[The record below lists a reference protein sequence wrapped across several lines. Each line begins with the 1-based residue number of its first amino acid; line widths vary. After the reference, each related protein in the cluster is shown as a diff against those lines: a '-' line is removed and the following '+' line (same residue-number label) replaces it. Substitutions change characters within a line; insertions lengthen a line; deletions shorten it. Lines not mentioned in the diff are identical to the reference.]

1 MLAFW
6 HFLGMESK
14 RKRGIKRK
22 RKERGYY
29 SSG

>member
-14 RKRGIKRK
+14 RKRGIKGK
-22 RKERGYY
+22 REKGGYY